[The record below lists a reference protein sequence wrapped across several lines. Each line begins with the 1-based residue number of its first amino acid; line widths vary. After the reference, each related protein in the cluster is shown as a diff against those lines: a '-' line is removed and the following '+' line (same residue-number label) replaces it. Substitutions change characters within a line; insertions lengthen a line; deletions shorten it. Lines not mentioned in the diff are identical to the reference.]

1 MSSNKQTNKIETL
14 MFSVIFQTK
23 FYYFWPIVDRFE
35 VTVLIKL
42 TRIQSK
48 VKHCIQNEIKALNIA
63 VMIYLSQLNAVFFNS
78 WIRQRELLFGS
89 FVVGFWNKAEM
100 KTKARSKK

>member
-1 MSSNKQTNKIETL
+1 

-48 VKHCIQNEIKALNIA
+48 VKHCIQHEINALNIA
-63 VMIYLSQLNAVFFNS
+63 VMIYLSQLNAVFL
-78 WIRQRELLFGS
+78 I
-89 FVVGFWNKAEM
+89 VGFVKENYYLEVLLLVSGIKQ
-100 KTKARSKK
+100 R